1 MLLQVDQLIRCRMQY
16 SHQIKLYSHISH
28 VIHHINFKQTN
39 KNYMEK
45 SLHKKKQKNCRDNIL
60 TLGNGRPSVVFTEF
74 QHSLLNSGPKIY
86 MQLD

>member
-1 MLLQVDQLIRCRMQY
+1 MLI
-16 SHQIKLYSHISH
+16 IISTS
-28 VIHHINFKQTN
+28 NKQT
-39 KNYMEK
+39 KIIW
-45 SLHKKKQKNCRDNIL
+45 KKDYIKKTKKLQRQLNIL